1 MDTSVNQKSVQTAGA
16 AAAAGSSLPP
26 RNAATYRTLFITCMI
41 VSATTFGGGMVIMA
55 VLQRKFVE
63 ELKWLSEEEI
73 MDMIAIAQSCPGV
86 MAVNTSIIIGYRIG
100 GVPGALMTVFGT
112 ILPPMVILSILSVFY
127 TQFRQNRIVA
137 LVFRGMQAGVVA
149 VVLSAMI
156 TMAKNVIKNRDVTTI
171 PMLAAACIAAVY
183 FQVDVI
189 YLILF
194 CGVFGGI
201 AAWLRMKKTDKGQ
214 KEGTEA

>member
-1 MDTSVNQKSVQTAGA
+1 MEKPQMPARS
-16 AAAAGSSLPP
+16 
-26 RNAATYRTLFITCMI
+26 AATYWTLFKTCLI

-55 VLQRKFVE
+55 ILQKKFVE
-63 ELKWLSEEEI
+63 DLKWISEDEV

-100 GVPGALMTVFGT
+100 GVFGALLTVFGT
-112 ILPPMVILSILSVFY
+112 ILPPMVILSVLSLFY
-127 TQFRQNRIVA
+127 TQFRQNPIVA

-149 VVLSAMI
+149 VVASALI
-156 TMAKNVIKNRDVTTI
+156 TMGKNVLKNRTASTI
-171 PMLAAACIAAVY
+171 PLLLAACIAAVW

-194 CGVFGGI
+194 CGIFGGVATFI
-201 AAWLRMKKTDKGQ
+201 KERSAAGQ
-214 KEGTEA
+214 HKDANGGHTS